1 MATIIV
7 DDSEAD
13 SDWPALVNSL
23 GSEKLKLTQSLNAMM
38 AEKDSIAMSLEG
50 NHEDKIDRI
59 VKLEDRIAE
68 LLNTAQQHKEECTT
82 EIAGLKEKLKKAN
95 LTAADSND
103 VPSELQNK
111 EDAYRQ
117 TIAEADSLLSKM
129 EADYQTTIKVCK
141 VITPKTWYDLSTPI

>member
-23 GSEKLKLTQSLNAMM
+23 RSEKLKLTQSLNAMM

-82 EIAGLKEKLKKAN
+82 EIAELKEKL
-95 LTAADSND
+95 
-103 VPSELQNK
+103 
-111 EDAYRQ
+111 YHF
-117 TIAEADSLLSKM
+117 
-129 EADYQTTIKVCK
+129 
-141 VITPKTWYDLSTPI
+141 